1 MNEKEWIRGQ
11 LLELMERAQADKLW
25 LVLVFARTLI
35 K

>member
-1 MNEKEWIRGQ
+1 MKEKEWIRGQ
-11 LLELMERAQADKLW
+11 LEKLMDQAEPDKLW